1 MRKYIAQRTF
11 YDFVYPNNNKAQYD
25 VNDVVQNIN
34 SNIVSGTVTNF
45 VATIVGGQL
54 QVDFNYTWSKNGAEV
69 FTNQAGGINVISLH
83 VMPAGV
89 TYFKPWRCVD
99 IITAISGSTGAS
111 GVFNDTYSASL
122 LGVPSLS
129 NGTYYFEIRMIGAL
143 ENYIITQQYTIG
155 SSPTPGL
162 SPTPTSSP
170 GTSPT
175 PTPSV
180 TATSGLS
187 PTPTPTIT
195 ATPSIT
201 PTITSSPGA
210 PASSPTPTTT
220 PTGTPAVTS
229 TPTGTPGASPTPT
242 QTPSPSAPGVYFT
255 FNVTGG
261 WPTSEDA
268 CGEGSSVREIYGA
281 TALFLDNAIFYDT
294 PYLTTPYVGSS
305 LFYKNTGT
313 GQWSQIDNSGNN
325 IAEGTC

>member
-54 QVDFNYTWSKNGAEV
+54 QVDFNYTWSKNSAEV
-69 FTNQAGGINVISLH
+69 FINQAGLINILSVH

-99 IITAISGSTGAS
+99 NLTAASGSTTAT
-111 GVFNDTYSASL
+111 GVFSDTYSASL

-175 PTPSV
+175 PTPTV
-180 TATSGLS
+180 TATPGLS
-187 PTPTPTIT
+187 PS
-195 ATPSIT
+195 A
-201 PTITSSPGA
+201 
-210 PASSPTPTTT
+210 TPTTT
-220 PTGTPAVTS
+220 PTPTVTT
-229 TPTGTPGASPTPT
+229 TPTGTPGASATPTPT
-242 QTPSPSAPGVYFT
+242 VTATRTPTPSPVYYGFPINIGYST
-255 FNVTGG
+255 SGLTCADSSTNITIYGG
-261 WPTSEDA
+261 SGGFLSNSVFYTDILLTSPYA
-268 CGEGSSVREIYGA
+268 GSSFYYQNTA
-281 TALFLDNAIFYDT
+281 TT
-294 PYLTTPYVGSS
+294 QYV
-305 LFYKNTGT
+305 
-313 GQWSQIDNSGNN
+313 QIDNSGNN
-325 IAEGTC
+325 LGGGTC

>member
-1 MRKYIAQRTF
+1 MRKFIAQRTF

-45 VATIVGGQL
+45 VATLVGGQL

-99 IITAISGSTGAS
+99 VITAISGSTGAS
-111 GVFNDTYSASL
+111 GVFSDTYSASL

-187 PTPTPTIT
+187 PTPTPTQ
-195 ATPSIT
+195 
-201 PTITSSPGA
+201 TSTPGA
-210 PASSPTPTTT
+210 PASSPTPTPT
-220 PTGTPAVTS
+220 PTNTG

-242 QTPSPSAPGVYFT
+242 QTPSPSPPGVYFT
-255 FNVTGG
+255 YNITGG
-261 WPTSEDA
+261 YPTSGDA
-268 CGEGSSVREIYGA
+268 CLEGSAVTQIYGA
-281 TALFLDNAIFYDT
+281 TALFLDNAIFYDS
-294 PYLTTPYVGSS
+294 PYLTSPYVGSS

-313 GQWSQIDNSGNN
+313 NEWTQIDNSGNN
-325 IAEGTC
+325 VAEGNC

>member
-1 MRKYIAQRTF
+1 MRKFIAQRTF

-99 IITAISGSTGAS
+99 VITAISGSTGAS
-111 GVFNDTYSASL
+111 GVFSDTYSASL

-162 SPTPTSSP
+162 SPTPT
-170 GTSPT
+170 
-175 PTPSV
+175 PSV

-187 PTPTPTIT
+187 PTPTPTQT
-195 ATPSIT
+195 STPGLSPSATPTIT
-201 PTITSSPGA
+201 PTI
-210 PASSPTPTTT
+210 
-220 PTGTPAVTS
+220 
-229 TPTGTPGASPTPT
+229 TPTGTPGASTTPTPT
-242 QTPSPSAPGVYFT
+242 VTATRTPTPSPIYYGFPINIGYS
-255 FNVTGG
+255 
-261 WPTSEDA
+261 TSELA
-268 CGEGSSVREIYGA
+268 CADSSTNITIYGA
-281 TALFLDNAIFYDT
+281 SGGFLSNSVFYTDILLT
-294 PYLTTPYVGSS
+294 SPYAGSS
-305 LFYKNTGT
+305 FYYQNTAT
-313 GQWSQIDNSGNN
+313 TQYVQIDNSGNN
-325 IAEGTC
+325 LGGGTC

>member
-1 MRKYIAQRTF
+1 MRKFISQRTF

-69 FTNQAGGINVISLH
+69 FVNQTGSINTISLH
-83 VMPAGV
+83 VMPAGI

-99 IITAISGSTGAS
+99 NIDELSGTTNVS
-111 GVFNDTYSASL
+111 GVYSGTFSASL

-143 ENYIITQQYTIG
+143 ENYIITQQYSVTGGTITTPTPTPTPT
-155 SSPTPGL
+155 STPGL
-162 SPTPTSSP
+162 SPS
-170 GTSPT
+170 

-187 PTPTPTIT
+187 PTPT
-195 ATPSIT
+195 ST
-201 PTITSSPGA
+201 PTSTPGA
-210 PASSPTPTTT
+210 STTPTPT
-220 PTGTPAVTS
+220 V
-229 TPTGTPGASPTPT
+229 TPTGTPGVSSTPTPT
-242 QTPSPSAPGVYFT
+242 VTPTKTTTPTPSPSPPGVYYT
-255 FNVTGG
+255 YNITAGY
-261 WPTSEDA
+261 PTSGDA
-268 CGEGSSVREIYGA
+268 CLEGSSVTQIYGA

-294 PYLTTPYVGSS
+294 PYLTTPYAGSS
-305 LFYKNTGT
+305 LYYKNTGT
-313 GQWSQIDNSGNN
+313 GQWTQIDNSGNN